1 MAQSPAPDPN
11 LAPWPFHDA
20 DEIKAVSDVLAS
32 GRVNYW
38 TGDRGRAFEAA
49 YAEHCGVR
57 FALGVANGTNALELA
72 LYGLAIGPG
81 DEVVVPA
88 RTFIATA
95 AAVALRGA
103 RPVVA
108 DVDPVSQNMT
118 AETVA
123 AAITARTKAVIPVHL
138 AGWPV
143 EMGPLLALAQSKDI
157 AVIEDAA
164 QAHGARVNG
173 KPVGGLGRIG
183 CFSFC
188 QDKIISTGGEGG
200 MVVTD
205 DEALYRRMWSYRDH
219 GKNFAVTHDPN
230 IRGQTGGG
238 NAAFKWVAD
247 TFGTNWRLTEA
258 QAAIGLAQLAKLPAW
273 TARRRANAEMLD
285 AALVGLNGAAVQRV
299 PEHLT
304 HAYYKYY
311 FFVDE
316 AMLKPEWSRDRICN
330 ELIARGVPARV
341 GACPDIAREKAFTN
355 AGPQPAHPGAAS
367 IENRTLLLPVHP
379 TLTPGNMRFMADTL
393 RAVVGEATR

>member
-1 MAQSPAPDPN
+1 MAHSTTLDPK
-11 LAPWPFHDA
+11 LAPWPFFDA
-20 DEIKAVSDVLAS
+20 DEIAAVHDVLAS

-38 TGDRGRAFEAA
+38 TGERGRAFETA
-49 YAEHCGVR
+49 YAGHCGVR
-57 FALGVANGTNALELA
+57 FGLAVANGTLALELA
-72 LYGLAIGPG
+72 LHGLGIGPG

-118 AETVA
+118 AATLA
-123 AAITARTKAVIPVHL
+123 AALTPRTKAVIPVHL

-143 EMGPLLALAQSKDI
+143 DMDPLLALAKARSV
-157 AVIEDAA
+157 AVIEDCA
-164 QAHGARVNG
+164 QAHGAAVNG

-205 DEALYRRMWSYRDH
+205 DEAAYRRMWSTRDH
-219 GKNFAVTHDPN
+219 GKNFASAQEPN
-230 IRGQTGGG
+230 G
-238 NAAFKWVAD
+238 NGSVNFKWVAD
-247 TFGTNWRLTEA
+247 SFGSNWRLTET
-258 QAAIGLAQLAKLPAW
+258 QAAIGLLQLAKLPAW
-273 TARRRANAEMLD
+273 LARRRANAGLFD
-285 AALVGLNGAAVQRV
+285 GALAGLSAVTLQSV
-299 PEHLT
+299 PAHLT

-311 FFVDE
+311 FLVSPE
-316 AMLKPEWSRDRICN
+316 ALKHGWTRDRICAA
-330 ELIARGVPARV
+330 LIDRGVPARS
-341 GACPDIAREKAFTN
+341 GACPDISREKAFAD

-367 IENRTLLLPVHP
+367 LEDRTVLLPVHP
-379 TLTPGNMRFMADTL
+379 TLTPGNMAFMTETV
-393 RAVVGEATR
+393 RGVIMEATR